1 MNPPLVRNRNRFDF
15 ATKHRQSE
23 PHAPADEN
31 WTVVPRFQ
39 DISIKRKLTAIIMIA
54 TTVALLLVS
63 GAFVAYQLFTFRQT
77 LKTDISALGT
87 VIGDRSTAAISFE
100 KPDEAQIIL
109 GSFKIKEHIT
119 GAALYDR

>member
-54 TTVALLLVS
+54 STVALLLVS
-63 GAFVAYQLFTFRQT
+63 SGFVAYDVFTFRNKMIDDIST
-77 LKTDISALGT
+77 LGEATGDLNKVALSFKDEEDALKTLNAL
-87 VIGDRSTAAISFE
+87 E
-100 KPDEAQIIL
+100 KMP
-109 GSFKIKEHIT
+109 HIT
-119 GAALYDR
+119 GAAPYD